1 MTNLGTRTEPALRRA
16 APALLGYAAVR
27 ALGLLTLALWSGA
40 RDKSAYT
47 LLTARWDALWYTR
60 VAELG
65 YGYEVRLPNGDVHS
79 NLAFFPLL
87 PWLERLLSAVA
98 PLSYAD
104 AGFAVALLASLAAAW
119 GVFAVTDLVYGRRA
133 GVCAVL
139 LWAVLPVGIVQS
151 MAYSESLFTA
161 LAAWS
166 LYAVL
171 TGRWVTAGL
180 LASLAGLTRPVGL
193 AVVAA
198 VWVAGIAAHLG
209 DRRNRTRAQGASGI
223 TAPALRGP
231 ASTPRRGAAEHTRHF
246 TGHLKLDEGSA
257 PNVAETDPAAP
268 GTGPRGNSPSASGAD
283 TPRTDPATPGASSS
297 LDTPGPPERTPVL
310 QAPGNPAD
318 SSFERGRSAAGASGA
333 PDAEYAP
340 TDRTPSSTTE
350 RIADADSAPDPTHA
364 PAVGP
369 PHTPDPGPSPS
380 ASGSDPAVPSGAGSS
395 PAPGSAHTP
404 RPGPATAPADHPA
417 PRRALGMALAPL
429 GAAAYVL
436 WVGHR
441 TGKGPLGYLD
451 VQAGWRNGFDGGYA
465 FARFVADKF
474 TSFPSALAGTGLIVG
489 VGLVVWLYVVCARQG
504 QPLPLLVYSGVVTAL
519 ALCASSYFGS
529 KPRLLMPAFPLLLPL
544 ALALARSRTRRSAVI
559 ITLIATASALYG
571 AFWLNGSGPP

>member
-1 MTNLGTRTEPALRRA
+1 MTDLETRVTPPGSATLRRA

-27 ALGLLTLALWSGA
+27 ALGLLALVVWSAA

-87 PWLERLLSAVA
+87 PWLERLLHAVT

-104 AGFAVALLASLAAAW
+104 AGFAVSLLASLAAAW
-119 GVFAVTDLVYGRRA
+119 GVFAVADQVYGRRA

-139 LWAVLPVGIVQS
+139 VWAVLPVGIVQS

-171 TGRWVTAGL
+171 TGRWVTAGV

-198 VWVAGIAAHLG
+198 VWAAGVASFVR
-209 DRRNRTRAQGASGI
+209 DRETP
-223 TAPALRGP
+223 TAETA
-231 ASTPRRGAAEHTRHF
+231 PRRG
-246 TGHLKLDEGSA
+246 TG
-257 PNVAETDPAAP
+257 
-268 GTGPRGNSPSASGAD
+268 
-283 TPRTDPATPGASSS
+283 
-297 LDTPGPPERTPVL
+297 
-310 QAPGNPAD
+310 
-318 SSFERGRSAAGASGA
+318 
-333 PDAEYAP
+333 
-340 TDRTPSSTTE
+340 
-350 RIADADSAPDPTHA
+350 
-364 PAVGP
+364 
-369 PHTPDPGPSPS
+369 
-380 ASGSDPAVPSGAGSS
+380 
-395 PAPGSAHTP
+395 
-404 RPGPATAPADHPA
+404 ATAARVA
-417 PRRALGMALAPL
+417 PRALGMLLAPL
-429 GAAAYVL
+429 GAAGYVL
-436 WVGHR
+436 WVGHH
-441 TGKGPLGYLD
+441 TGKGPLGYFD

-474 TSFPSALAGTGLIVG
+474 TSFPSALAGLGLIVG
-489 VGLVVWLYVVCARQG
+489 VALLLWLYVVCVRQR
-504 QPLPLLVYSGVVTAL
+504 QPLPLLVYAGVVLAL

-529 KPRLLMPAFPLLLPL
+529 KPRLLLPAFPLLLPL
-544 ALALARSRTRRSAVI
+544 ALALARLRTSRSALVVGC
-559 ITLIATASALYG
+559 LAAASAVYG
-571 AFWLNGSGPP
+571 AWWLNGSGPP

>member
-1 MTNLGTRTEPALRRA
+1 MIDLQTRTAPPRAGALRRA

-27 ALGLLTLALWSGA
+27 ALGLLALVLWSAA

-47 LLTARWDALWYTR
+47 LLTARWDALWYVR

-87 PWLERLLSAVA
+87 PWLERLVAAVS

-104 AGFAVALLASLAAAW
+104 GGFVVSLAASLAAAW
-119 GVFAVTDLVYGRRA
+119 GIFAVADHVYGRRA

-171 TGRWVTAGL
+171 TGRWVAAGA
-180 LASLAGLTRPVGL
+180 LALAAGLTRPVG
-193 AVVAA
+193 AAVAA
-198 VWVAGIAAHLG
+198 ALWAAAIA
-209 DRRNRTRAQGASGI
+209 S
-223 TAPALRGP
+223 
-231 ASTPRRGAAEHTRHF
+231 F
-246 TGHLKLDEGSA
+246 
-257 PNVAETDPAAP
+257 VAERRAAP
-268 GTGPRGNSPSASGAD
+268 GGPGGRAASRA
-283 TPRTDPATPGASSS
+283 R
-297 LDTPGPPERTPVL
+297 R
-310 QAPGNPAD
+310 
-318 SSFERGRSAAGASGA
+318 AAGM
-333 PDAEYAP
+333 
-340 TDRTPSSTTE
+340 
-350 RIADADSAPDPTHA
+350 
-364 PAVGP
+364 
-369 PHTPDPGPSPS
+369 
-380 ASGSDPAVPSGAGSS
+380 
-395 PAPGSAHTP
+395 
-404 RPGPATAPADHPA
+404 
-417 PRRALGMALAPL
+417 LLAPL
-429 GAAAYVL
+429 GTAGYVL

-441 TGKGPLGYLD
+441 TGAGPLGYLD

-465 FARFVADKF
+465 FARFVAGRF
-474 TSFPSALAGTGLIVG
+474 VSFPSALAGAGLVLG
-489 VGLVVWLYVVCARQG
+489 VASVVWLYAVGVRQR
-504 QPLPLLVYSGVVTAL
+504 QPLALLVYSGAVTLL

-544 ALALARSRTRRSAVI
+544 ALLLARARPRRSAVV
-559 ITLIATASALYG
+559 LGVLAVVGAVYG

>member
-1 MTNLGTRTEPALRRA
+1 VTDLETRAAPSRAGALRRA

-27 ALGLLTLALWSGA
+27 ALGLIALALWSAA

-65 YGYEVRLPNGDVHS
+65 YGYEVRLANGDVHS

-87 PWLERLLSAVA
+87 PWLERLVAAVS

-104 AGFAVALLASLAAAW
+104 GGFLVSLFTSLAAAW
-119 GVFAVTDLVYGRRA
+119 GIFAVADHVYGRRA

-161 LAAWS
+161 LSAWS

-171 TGRWVTAGL
+171 TGRWVTAGT
-180 LASLAGLTRPVGL
+180 LALLAGLTRPVGM

-198 VWVAGIAAHLG
+198 VWVAGIACFARERRAGPSAQERG
-209 DRRNRTRAQGASGI
+209 DADGPGPRTRAR
-223 TAPALRGP
+223 T
-231 ASTPRRGAAEHTRHF
+231 RR
-246 TGHLKLDEGSA
+246 
-257 PNVAETDPAAP
+257 V
-268 GTGPRGNSPSASGAD
+268 
-283 TPRTDPATPGASSS
+283 
-297 LDTPGPPERTPVL
+297 
-310 QAPGNPAD
+310 
-318 SSFERGRSAAGASGA
+318 
-333 PDAEYAP
+333 
-340 TDRTPSSTTE
+340 
-350 RIADADSAPDPTHA
+350 
-364 PAVGP
+364 
-369 PHTPDPGPSPS
+369 
-380 ASGSDPAVPSGAGSS
+380 
-395 PAPGSAHTP
+395 
-404 RPGPATAPADHPA
+404 
-417 PRRALGMALAPL
+417 LGMLLAPL
-429 GAAAYVL
+429 GTAGYVL

-441 TGKGPLGYLD
+441 SGKGPLGYLD

-465 FARFVADKF
+465 FARFVAEKF
-474 TSFPSALAGTGLIVG
+474 TSFPSALAGAGLIAG
-489 VGLVVWLYVVCARQG
+489 VASVVWLYVVGVRQR
-504 QPLPLLVYSGVVTAL
+504 QPLPLLVYTGVVTAL

-544 ALALARSRTRRSAVI
+544 ALALARLRIRRSALVI
-559 ITLIATASALYG
+559 GPVAVASAVYG

>member
-1 MTNLGTRTEPALRRA
+1 MTDLETRTAPPPAGALRRA

-27 ALGLLTLALWSGA
+27 ALGLATLALWSAA

-87 PWLERLLSAVA
+87 PWLERLLAAVS

-104 AGFAVALLASLAAAW
+104 GGFVVSLCGSVAAAW
-119 GVFAVTDLVYGRRA
+119 GIFAVADHVYGRRA

-171 TGRWVTAGL
+171 TGRWVTAGT
-180 LASLAGLTRPVGL
+180 LALLAGLTRPVGT

-198 VWVAGIAAHLG
+198 VWVTAVAAFVR
-209 DRRNRTRAQGASGI
+209 DRREGA
-223 TAPALRGP
+223 
-231 ASTPRRGAAEHTRHF
+231 
-246 TGHLKLDEGSA
+246 
-257 PNVAETDPAAP
+257 
-268 GTGPRGNSPSASGAD
+268 
-283 TPRTDPATPGASSS
+283 
-297 LDTPGPPERTPVL
+297 
-310 QAPGNPAD
+310 
-318 SSFERGRSAAGASGA
+318 
-333 PDAEYAP
+333 
-340 TDRTPSSTTE
+340 
-350 RIADADSAPDPTHA
+350 
-364 PAVGP
+364 
-369 PHTPDPGPSPS
+369 DPGP
-380 ASGSDPAVPSGAGSS
+380 G
-395 PAPGSAHTP
+395 P
-404 RPGPATAPADHPA
+404 RA
-417 PRRALGMALAPL
+417 RRALGMLLAPL
-429 GAAAYVL
+429 GTAGYVL

-441 TGKGPLGYLD
+441 TGKGALGYLD

-465 FARFVADKF
+465 FARFVGDKF
-474 TSFPSALAGTGLIVG
+474 TSFPSALAG
-489 VGLVVWLYVVCARQG
+489 VGLVIGVVSVVWLYAVGVSQR
-504 QPLPLLVYSGVVTAL
+504 QPLPLLVYTGVVTAL

-529 KPRLLMPAFPLLLPL
+529 KPRLLLPAFPLLLPL
-544 ALALARSRTRRSAVI
+544 ALTLARLRSRW
-559 ITLIATASALYG
+559 SALVLGCVAVVSAGYG
-571 AFWLNGSGPP
+571 AWWLNGSGPP

>member
-1 MTNLGTRTEPALRRA
+1 MTDLETPLATPPGASAPRRA

-27 ALGLLTLALWSGA
+27 ALGVLTLALWSAANG
-40 RDKSAYT
+40 KSAHT

-60 VAELG
+60 VADLG

-87 PWLERLLSAVA
+87 PWLERLVSALS

-104 AGFAVALLASLAAAW
+104 AGLLVSTLASLAAAW
-119 GVFAVTDLVYGRRA
+119 GIFAVADHVYGPRV

-139 LWAVLPVGIVQS
+139 VWAVLPVGIVQS

-180 LASLAGLTRPVGL
+180 LAAFAGLTRPVGA

-198 VWVAGIAAHLG
+198 LWVAAITSFVRDRSAHP
-209 DRRNRTRAQGASGI
+209 AHGA
-223 TAPALRGP
+223 
-231 ASTPRRGAAEHTRHF
+231 
-246 TGHLKLDEGSA
+246 
-257 PNVAETDPAAP
+257 
-268 GTGPRGNSPSASGAD
+268 
-283 TPRTDPATPGASSS
+283 
-297 LDTPGPPERTPVL
+297 PVL
-310 QAPGNPAD
+310 
-318 SSFERGRSAAGASGA
+318 
-333 PDAEYAP
+333 
-340 TDRTPSSTTE
+340 
-350 RIADADSAPDPTHA
+350 
-364 PAVGP
+364 
-369 PHTPDPGPSPS
+369 
-380 ASGSDPAVPSGAGSS
+380 
-395 PAPGSAHTP
+395 
-404 RPGPATAPADHPA
+404 
-417 PRRALGMALAPL
+417 RRALGMLLAPL
-429 GAAAYVL
+429 GAAGYVL

-465 FARFVADKF
+465 FARFVGDKF
-474 TSFPSALAGTGLIVG
+474 TSFPSALAGVGLIVG
-489 VGLVVWLYVVCARQG
+489 VALIVWLYVTCVRQR
-504 QPLPLLVYSGVVTAL
+504 QPPALLAYAGIVVAL

-529 KPRLLMPAFPLLLPL
+529 KPRLLLPAFPLLLPL
-544 ALALARSRTRRSAVI
+544 ALALARLRTSRSA
-559 ITLIATASALYG
+559 LILGGVAMASALYG